1 MHRNCFRPF
10 PVLSLLALFAVS
22 GIRAQQQDGAAKPV
36 ENGTDPTRLL
46 HTFEARYEY
55 VDLNNGIT
63 SGTLRLN
70 FTQPMGPKNSY
81 KLRYQVP
88 VATMG
93 GVGNSNYGIGDAS
106 LQLGHVFGLSK
117 TGGYVGMGEM
127 IFDTAS
133 RRELGTGQ
141 NVFKGTLIVAR
152 FLPGGIFAPAIVQSN
167 SLWGDSNRAK
177 VNATTFDFYY
187 VPKFADPRNLV
198 TIDPAVN
205 LDWKAKKEYLSLAV
219 TYGRVVGK
227 AFGSG
232 NAILFVKPT
241 IFAGGE
247 RPGSWG
253 LEAGYKVVGF

>member
-1 MHRNCFRPF
+1 MHPIRFAALSGLVIA
-10 PVLSLLALFAVS
+10 VLAAAETSPGPAQVVS
-22 GIRAQQQDGAAKPV
+22 V
-36 ENGTDPTRLL
+36 ENGTDPTKLL
-46 HTFEARYEY
+46 HTLEAKYEY
-55 VDLNNGIT
+55 IDLNRGVS
-63 SGTLRLN
+63 SGTLRIN
-70 FTQPMGPKNSY
+70 FTQPLGPRHSY

-88 VATMG
+88 VATLG
-93 GVGNSNYGIGDAS
+93 GQGNSSHGIGDAS
-106 LQLGHVFGLSK
+106 LQLGHVFGLTK
-117 TGGYVGMGEM
+117 AGGYVAMGEM

-141 NVFKGTLIVAR
+141 NVFKGTLIMAR

-167 SLWGDSNRAK
+167 RLWGDALRAK

-198 TIDPAVN
+198 TFDPALNV
-205 LDWKAKKEYLSLAV
+205 DWQANKEYLSLAV

-227 AFGSG
+227 AFGG

-241 IFAGGE
+241 VFAGRD

-253 LEAGYKVVGF
+253 LEAGYKLVGF